1 MSLKQYA
8 EKRSFNQTPEPAPHN
23 VKKPAAQSAPMFC
36 VQRHHAS
43 HLHYDFRLEVDG
55 TLKSWAVPKGPTLDP
70 GQKRLAMMVE
80 DHPIEYGGFEGVIP
94 AGNYGA
100 GSVMLWDRGTFQI
113 LGAATAEEQLA
124 RGDFKFH
131 LEGEKLAGD
140 FALVH
145 IKGRTRSSKGN
156 EWLLIKKRDPFA
168 SPGWNPEDHGRSVLT
183 GRSQEEIAKELDPVK
198 KASSAGKNGGARKKP
213 DAKTASVSA
222 KKTAAANNGA
232 VKKKSSAGEGQAD
245 LAADPAKIAGAKRA
259 PMPAIVSPM
268 LAELGKGDPPPGKE
282 WLYEIKWDGVRALCF
297 IDAESDTRS
306 GHEVLRIAS
315 RNGNDITLQYP
326 ELSVLPHH
334 LRARQAVV
342 DGEIAALD
350 KQGRPSFEQ
359 LQGRMHLMDAAA
371 VARLSRNAPVTLF
384 VFDVLYLDGYD
395 LRGAALADRK
405 KLLAEVLTPEAPI
418 LFSAHFEG
426 EGTDVLEAA
435 RAHGLEGVVG
445 KRASSKYESRRS
457 GDWVKWKVTDAS
469 DFLICGY
476 TAGDRHGLG
485 ALILGER
492 REGKLEWAGNVGTGF
507 DRKLVELLFETM
519 KPLETSQSPFP
530 ARLNMPGERI
540 TWVKPEL
547 VCEVRFSNRTREGR
561 LRAPVF
567 LRLRDDLDAPSAH
580 TDLLDASKKEA
591 ALTIDGHALKFTH
604 LDKVFY
610 PDDGYR
616 KRDLLNYYDA
626 VAPFILPH
634 LKDRPLSLKRYPNGI
649 AQDFFFQKNTP
660 ESFPKWLKTQ
670 EADDICWVIGNDRAT
685 LLYLVNLGCIDHNPW
700 MSRIEAPSRGGS
712 LDHPDYLL
720 IDLDPQECGYE
731 KIVEAAL
738 WVRAKLDRAG
748 LESYPKTTGGDGM
761 HVFVPLEPIYTYE
774 QVRSF
779 AQVIATIGAGERP
792 DLFTTPRTPSKRDKG
807 KVYLDWPQI
816 AQGKTIAAPYVLRA
830 YPGAPVAAPL
840 DWSEVTPRLRPE
852 QFHMRNALARFER
865 VGDLFEGVL
874 TRPQRLEK
882 ALDKLR

>member
-1 MSLKQYA
+1 MSLKQYS
-8 EKRSFNQTPEPAPHN
+8 EKRTFSNTPEPAPSKVHG
-23 VKKPAAQSAPMFC
+23 KRAAPMFC

-55 TLKSWAVPKGPTLDP
+55 ALKSWAVPKGPTLDP
-70 GQKRLAMMVE
+70 DQKRLAMMVE

-113 LGAATAEEQLA
+113 LGDATPDEQLA

-131 LEGEKLAGD
+131 LEGEKLHGD

-145 IKGRTRSSKGN
+145 IKARSRSSKGN
-156 EWLLIKKRDPFA
+156 EWLLIKKRDQFA
-168 SPGWNPEDHGRSVLT
+168 APGWNPEDHGRSVLT
-183 GRSQEEIAKELDPVK
+183 GRTQEEIAQELDPPA
-198 KASSAGKNGGARKKP
+198 KAAP
-213 DAKTASVSA
+213 A
-222 KKTAAANNGA
+222 KKKRADVQFKTESKNDEAD
-232 VKKKSSAGEGQAD
+232 SSLDA
-245 LAADPAKIAGAKRA
+245 IAGAKRA

-268 LAELGKGDPPPGKE
+268 LAELGKGTPASGKE

-297 IDAESDTRS
+297 VDSGSDRD
-306 GHEVLRIAS
+306 VVRILS
-315 RNGNDITLQYP
+315 RNGNDVTRQYP

-334 LRARQAVV
+334 LKAHRAIV

-350 KQGRPSFEQ
+350 EKGRPNFEL
-359 LQGRMHLMDAAA
+359 LQTRMHVTDAAA
-371 VARLSRNAPVTLF
+371 VARLSRNSPVTLF
-384 VFDVLYLDGYD
+384 LFDLLYLDGYD
-395 LRGAALADRK
+395 LRGASLADRK
-405 KLLAEVLTPEAPI
+405 KLLADILTPGNPI
-418 LFSAHFEG
+418 LYSAHFEG
-426 EGTDVLEAA
+426 DGHDVLEAA
-435 RAHGLEGVVG
+435 REHGLEGVVG

-457 GDWVKWKVTDAS
+457 SDWVKWKVTDAS

-476 TAGDRHGLG
+476 TVGDRHGLG

-492 REGKLEWAGNVGTGF
+492 SSAGKLTWAGNVGTGF
-507 DRKLVELLFETM
+507 DRKMVELLFESL
-519 KPLETSQSPFP
+519 KPLETSKCPFP
-530 ARLNMPGERI
+530 TRPKMPGEKI
-540 TWVKPEL
+540 VWTKPEL

-567 LRLRDDLDAPSAH
+567 LRLREDLDPPPARK
-580 TDLLDASKKEA
+580 DLLDASRKEA
-591 ALTIDGHALKFTH
+591 TLDIDGHALKFTH
-604 LDKVFY
+604 LDKIFY

-649 AQDFFFQKNTP
+649 AGDFFFQKNVP
-660 ESFPKWLKTQ
+660 ESFPKWLRTG
-670 EADDICWVIGNDRAT
+670 EAEDICWVIGGDRAT

-700 MSRIEAPSRGGS
+700 MSRIATPE
-712 LDHPDYLL
+712 HPDYLL

-761 HVFVPLEPIYTYE
+761 HVFVPLEPVYTYE

-779 AQVIATIGAGERP
+779 AQAIATIGAAERP
-792 DLFTTPRTPSKRDKG
+792 DLFTTPRAPSKRDKG

-816 AQGKTIAAPYVLRA
+816 AEGKTIAAPYVLRA

-840 DWSEVTPRLRPE
+840 DWSEVTTRLRPE
-852 QFHMRNALARFER
+852 QFHMKNALARFER
-865 VGDLFEGVL
+865 LGDLFQGVL
-874 TRPQRLEK
+874 TRPQRLET
-882 ALDKLR
+882 AVHKLA

>member
-1 MSLKQYA
+1 
-8 EKRSFNQTPEPAPHN
+8 
-23 VKKPAAQSAPMFC
+23 MFC

-55 TLKSWAVPKGPTLDP
+55 ALKSWAVPKGPTLDP
-70 GQKRLAMMVE
+70 DQKRLAMMVE

-94 AGNYGA
+94 RGNYGA
-100 GSVMLWDRGTFQI
+100 GSVMLWDRGTYQI
-113 LGAATAEEQLA
+113 LGDATPEEQLA

-131 LEGEKLAGD
+131 LDGEKLAGD

-156 EWLLIKKRDPFA
+156 EWLLIKKRDKFA
-168 SPGWNPEDHGRSVLT
+168 APGWNPEDHSRSVLT
-183 GRSQEEIAKELDPVK
+183 GRSQEEIAQELDPPA
-198 KASSAGKNGGARKKP
+198 KASPA
-213 DAKTASVSA
+213 A
-222 KKTAAANNGA
+222 KKKRTAT
-232 VKKKSSAGEGQAD
+232 KKLIEAEAGPGIEE
-245 LAADPAKIAGAKRA
+245 LAGPGKLIGAKRA

-268 LAELGKGDPPPGKE
+268 LAELGKGKPPSGKE

-297 IDAESDTRS
+297 IDS
-306 GHEVLRIAS
+306 GNTDVLRILS
-315 RNGNDITLQYP
+315 RNGNDITRQYP

-334 LRARQAVV
+334 LKQGSLKIRQAIV

-350 KQGRPSFEQ
+350 KKGRTDFEL
-359 LQGRMHLMDAAA
+359 LQTRMHVTDAAA
-371 VARLSRNAPVTLF
+371 VARLSRSTPVTLF
-384 VFDVLYLDGYD
+384 LFDLLYLDGYD
-395 LRGAALADRK
+395 LRGVALADRK
-405 KLLAEVLTPEAPI
+405 KLLAKILAPGDPI
-418 LFSAHFEG
+418 LYSAHFEG
-426 EGTDVLEAA
+426 DGHDVLEAA
-435 RAHGLEGVVG
+435 REHGLEGVVG

-457 GDWVKWKVTDAS
+457 PDWVKWKVTNAS

-492 REGKLEWAGNVGTGF
+492 QAVKLVWAGNVGTGF
-507 DRKLVELLFETM
+507 DRKMVAMLFETL
-519 KPLETSQSPFP
+519 KPLETSKCPFP
-530 ARLNMPGERI
+530 KRPNMPGERI

-567 LRLRDDLDAPSAH
+567 LRLREDLDPPSPR
-580 TDLLDASKKEA
+580 TELLDSTRKEA

-604 LDKVFY
+604 LDKIFY

-626 VAPFILPH
+626 VAPLILPH

-649 AQDFFFQKNTP
+649 AKDFFFQKNAA
-660 ESFPKWLKTQ
+660 ESFPKWLRTH
-670 EADDICWVIGNDRAT
+670 EADDICWVIGHDRAT

-700 MSRIEAPSRGGS
+700 MSRVGS
-712 LDHPDYLL
+712 LEHPDYLL

-731 KIVEAAL
+731 KIVEAAQ

-774 QVRSF
+774 QVRSL
-779 AQVIATIGAGERP
+779 AQVIATIGAAERP

-816 AQGKTIAAPYVLRA
+816 AEGKTIAAPYVLRA

-852 QFHMRNALARFER
+852 QFHLGNALARFDR

-874 TRPQRLEK
+874 NRPQRIEK
-882 ALDKLR
+882 ALDKLS